1 MNMPGT
7 LSPWKWETDEDSIQW
22 MMISIFPDN
31 GEDYGTAGALAE
43 GQTIDI
49 EISSAALSIT
59 DGFEMPSAS
68 ATAALALTDKDAAQ
82 ALVFSAVALAAAVA
96 SLY

>member
-1 MNMPGT
+1 MV
-7 LSPWKWETDEDSIQW
+7 
-22 MMISIFPDN
+22 SIFP
-31 GEDYGTAGALAE
+31 EDGTAYNGVGVGALLADE
-43 GQTIDI
+43 SIDI

-59 DGFEMPSAS
+59 DGFELPSAS